1 MTLTCPFF
9 IHTDTITPP
18 SNEGGRTIISTEE
31 AEKNNL
37 LDKDNAEHVEAY
49 ISAVPTEAVF
59 GASYD
64 LVNCLKTGCQS
75 LFIAAV
81 EYFSRGSKFEGL
93 KELEIP
99 YKRTKMDNSVIVYI
113 IRLYIYLKE
122 SPEITKALL
131 SIEATINPGATAIDF
146 GVFRI
151 PFYLGYL
158 SQRMEYDAEKTPF
171 RNAPSIPNLPVVYA
185 NNVQSKPATPV
196 PLDVKL
202 LFSCDVRK
210 PGRYGF
216 YGLGEGYGVHELSEE
231 NMLPLCYGDEIAG
244 KRKRED

>member
-1 MTLTCPFF
+1 MTLTCPFS
-9 IHTDTITPP
+9 IYTDTITPP
-18 SNEGGRTIISTEE
+18 SNEGGRKIISTEE
-31 AEKNNL
+31 AERNNL

-59 GASYD
+59 AASYD

-81 EYFSRGSKFEGL
+81 EYFGRGNQFEGL

-171 RNAPSIPNLPVVYA
+171 RNASIPNLPLVDA
-185 NNVQSKPATPV
+185 NNVQSKPAKTV
-196 PLDVKL
+196 PSDGKP
-202 LFSCDVRK
+202 LFSFYVSK
-210 PGRYGF
+210 PGYYGV
-216 YGLGEGYGVHELSEE
+216 YALGEGV
-231 NMLPLCYGDEIAG
+231 PIFYGDENSS
-244 KRKRED
+244 KRKREY